1 MRKSKKEQS
10 AKKTQRT
17 RQIMAWIGIIA
28 IFLFIITAC
37 VCMVL
42 GDFGM
47 GLASCF
53 CLVVVPIM
61 IYLLITVYDRV
72 HKFDGV
78 NEELLATEEEDEAA
92 GKE

>member
-1 MRKSKKEQS
+1 
-10 AKKTQRT
+10 
-17 RQIMAWIGIIA
+17 
-28 IFLFIITAC
+28 
-37 VCMVL
+37 MVL